1 MKQPERIKLKFM
13 KKSILFIIGI
23 VFTLISCTTTPKKTT
38 EDISGQIQKNKT
50 QAYLGL
56 KEGGE
61 WVWVTKNNGNQQ
73 YEYQGGVFKS
83 VSGLKMDEK
92 HTDHSF
98 DIQFEGPGWESD
110 KIGFRLYLD
119 WRNATDIFGKKTDTL
134 VLHNVGLD
142 GFDSY
147 HEMQDW
153 GVDVLKVGSSLGIG
167 SLAFWDGEKAIRVEK
182 TDSILC
188 NVVNGKRSS
197 KVEIDY
203 FGWEINET
211 KTNLFSTLEIEA
223 GSYLTRYSIELSE
236 ALPNL
241 ATGIVKHADT
251 SVKIIENIKPG
262 WNCLAT
268 FGKQTLQEDLLGMCI
283 LYRTDDVI
291 EVTDDKYSEVLV
303 LKPTDNK
310 LTYYFGAAWQQDDSG
325 VKSMEDFEELLK
337 LQIQQIKN

>member
-1 MKQPERIKLKFM
+1 MKR
-13 KKSILFIIGI
+13 SILFL
-23 VFTLISCTTTPKKTT
+23 FTCASVMISCTSTPKKTS
-38 EDISGQIQKNKT
+38 EDAIEPTSANKT

-73 YEYQGGVFKS
+73 YEYQGGAFKS
-83 VSGLKMDEK
+83 VSGIKMDEK

-110 KIGFRLYLD
+110 KIGYRLYLD
-119 WRNATDIFGKKTDTL
+119 WRNATDIFGKKTDSL

-147 HEMQDW
+147 HEMQEW

-167 SLAFWDGEKAIRVEK
+167 SLAFWDGEKATRVEK

-188 NVVNGKRSS
+188 NVFDGEKSSSVEVN
-197 KVEIDY
+197 Y
-203 FGWEINET
+203 FGWEINGI
-211 KTNLFSTLEIEA
+211 KTNLLSTLEIEA
-223 GSYLTRYSIELSE
+223 GSYLTKYSVELSE
-236 ALPNL
+236 PLPNL

-251 SVKIIENIKPG
+251 SVKVFENIKPG
-262 WNCLAT
+262 WNCLIT

-283 LYRTDDVI
+283 LYKTDDFI
-291 EVTDDKYSEVLV
+291 EITDDQYSEVVV
-303 LKPTDNK
+303 LKPANNK
-310 LTYYFGAAWQQDDSG
+310 LTYYFGAAWQQDASG
-325 VKSMEDFEELLK
+325 VRSMEDFEELIK
-337 LQIQQIKN
+337 SQIQLKDI